1 MTSVAV
7 VAHRD
12 KRLGGGLPELRQVL
26 IANGVSDPL
35 WFEVSKSAKAPKRIR
50 RAVKLGADL
59 VFVWGGDGM
68 VQHCIDAVAGSSV
81 TIAILP
87 AGTAN
92 LLATNLGIPKD
103 LAEAVAIGLH
113 GSRRFL
119 DVGVLNGERFA
130 VMAGA
135 GFDARIMGGVN
146 GAAKERLGRLAY
158 FGSSAR
164 AMRAGRAQ
172 MKIKVDGQLWFDGK
186 ASCVLFGNVG
196 TVTGGLCI
204 FPDASPDDGLLEIGV
219 VTARGWSDWLRVLTR
234 IIAHDPDRSPMVNMT
249 HGRKVSVR
257 LDRAMPYELD
267 GGART
272 TTRKLRVRVEPA
284 AVCVC
289 VPDQV
294 APDRAPSDHKPM
306 RKEGT
311 SVVHVDNA

>member
-12 KRLGGGLPELRQVL
+12 KRLGGGLQELRQTL
-26 IANGVSDPL
+26 IASGVTDPL
-35 WFEVSKSAKAPKRIR
+35 WFEVPKSAKAPKQIR

-68 VQHCIDAVAGSSV
+68 VQRCIDAVAGSNV
-81 TIAILP
+81 AIAILP

-103 LAEAVAIGLH
+103 LAEAVAIGLY
-113 GSRRFL
+113 GSRRSL

-135 GFDARIMGGVN
+135 GFDARIMGGVD
-146 GAAKERLGRLAY
+146 GAAKKRLGRVAY

-164 AMRAGRAQ
+164 AMRAGRRQ
-172 MKIKVDGQLWFDGK
+172 IKVKVDGKVWFDGK

-196 TVTGGLCI
+196 TVTGGLRI
-204 FPDASPDDGLLEIGV
+204 FPDARPDDGILEIGV
-219 VTARGWSDWLRVLTR
+219 VTARRWSDWLRVLTR
-234 IIAHDPDRSPMVNMT
+234 IITHHPDASPMVNMT

-257 LDRAMPYELD
+257 LDRSMPYELD

-272 TTRKLRVRVEPA
+272 KTRKLRVRVEPA
-284 AVCVC
+284 SVCVC
-289 VPDQV
+289 VPDSS
-294 APDRAPSDHKPM
+294 ALDRP
-306 RKEGT
+306 
-311 SVVHVDNA
+311 VVGS

>member
-12 KRLGGGLPELRQVL
+12 KVLGGGLSELRQTL
-26 IANGVSDPL
+26 IASGVTDPL
-35 WFEVSKSAKAPKRIR
+35 WFEVPKSAQAPKCVR
-50 RAVKLGADL
+50 RAVKQGADL

-68 VQHCIDAVAGSSV
+68 VQRCIDSVAGSSIA
-81 TIAILP
+81 IAILP

-92 LLATNLGIPKD
+92 LLATNLDIPKD
-103 LAEAVAIGLH
+103 MAQAVAIGLH
-113 GSRRFL
+113 GSRRSL

-135 GFDARIMGGVN
+135 GFDARIMGGVDS
-146 GAAKERLGRLAY
+146 AAKERFGRLAY

-164 AMRAGRAQ
+164 AMRSGRRQ

-204 FPDASPDDGLLEIGV
+204 FPDARPDDGLLEIGV
-219 VTARGWSDWLRVLTR
+219 LTAHRWSDWLRVLTR
-234 IIAHDPDRSPMVNMT
+234 IVSHHPDASPMVHMT
-249 HGRKVSVR
+249 RGRKCSVR
-257 LDRAMPYELD
+257 LDRSLPYELD

-272 TTRKLRVRVEPA
+272 KTRKLRVRVKPA

-289 VPDQV
+289 MPQPVVP
-294 APDRAPSDHKPM
+294 
-306 RKEGT
+306 
-311 SVVHVDNA
+311 VDEP

>member
-12 KRLGGGLPELRQVL
+12 KVLGGGLPELRETL
-26 IANGVSDPL
+26 IASGVTDPL
-35 WFEVSKSAKAPKRIR
+35 WFEVPKSAKAPKCVRK
-50 RAVKLGADL
+50 AVKQGADL

-92 LLATNLGIPKD
+92 LLATNLDIPKD
-103 LAEAVAIGLH
+103 LAQAVAIGLH
-113 GSRRFL
+113 GSRRSL

-135 GFDARIMGGVN
+135 GFDARIMGGVDK
-146 GAAKERLGRLAY
+146 AAKERFGRLAY
-158 FGSSAR
+158 FGSGAR
-164 AMRAGRAQ
+164 AMKTGRCR

-196 TVTGGLCI
+196 TVAAGLRI
-204 FPDASPDDGLLEIGV
+204 FPDARPDDGLLEIGV
-219 VTARGWSDWLRVLTR
+219 VTAHRWSDWLRVLTR
-234 IIAHDPDRSPMVNMT
+234 IVSHDPDQSPMVRLT
-249 HGRKVSVR
+249 HGRKFTVR
-257 LDRAMPYELD
+257 LDRSLPYELD

-272 TTRKLRVRVEPA
+272 KTRKLRVRVKPA

-289 VPDQV
+289 VPQQ
-294 APDRAPSDHKPM
+294 
-306 RKEGT
+306 G
-311 SVVHVDNA
+311 VDVDEP